1 MLRLPFS
8 RSVEPSRITLA
19 DRARDLRDWEVAA
32 RYYRAAL
39 DLNPANTPIWVQY
52 GHALK
57 EQGLLEPAEEAYRQS
72 LALDEAI
79 SDTHLQLGHV
89 LKLQG
94 RPYEAAEAYLTAY
107 RLDPSCP
114 FATAELRTLWPGVAG
129 AAKAEEFEVD
139 PKFVEAVYGSTARD
153 RVRPCSASRQD
164 GNATSLRY
172 RNCEHLL
179 SSHWLSSAVLEMFDF
194 LYYFHANPLVARDL
208 TTPNRYRCLVHFC
221 EVGINHLLPCNEKFL
236 FNHDFYVETYLDNQP
251 VPPRAAYRQWL
262 NVGYGAGW
270 HPNRQNWVKSVLDI
284 DPGIVEKID
293 LQLYMQSSDKDETHL
308 KWTDLFIRFIDE
320 RVLKTQSY
328 LPITEQSADFFE
340 AIASRFA
347 VRGKEDQA
355 LTIYERVLFDV
366 PTHQRAIRHRADSLL
381 RKGSVLEALHIQN
394 DLISRGENDILSYF
408 TLAACYEQLGDLHNA
423 VASLHRGVCCHPGD
437 IALRRRFEA
446 AAEQLILWEWQQR
459 AFPMAMLGRFDE
471 ARECLS
477 LACGTVSSLIRVE
490 NGLPSRPIHSIAIVA
505 VEISLQCRLYRIDQK
520 VEQLQ
525 SLGYSVTVYMENEI
539 DQYLANIYKFDAVIF
554 YRLPGLARLIFAINR
569 SKELGITTYYE
580 VDDLIFTTDF
590 PDNLDS
596 YAGLINMEEYAGL
609 KLGIPLY
616 RNAIAACDY
625 GIVSTTP
632 LAAELSKI
640 VAKGKAFVHRN
651 AFGRIHELL
660 ASRTP
665 KSHHNDRVVI
675 FYGSGTKA
683 HKEDFQ
689 QLVEPAL
696 VEIVRRHRERVK
708 IVLAGYI
715 VMTDQLESIRDNLE
729 IFKINW
735 SIEEYWAILQNTDIN
750 IAVLKQSLVSD
761 CKSELKWMEAA
772 MFGIPSIVS
781 GTSTY
786 CEVIEPGVTGLI
798 CNTSEEW
805 TSALDLLVRDSGLR
819 QRIGHEAWRRVHETY
834 NIEAT
839 APNLVKIFQECAPL
853 PAAAPN
859 PLVLIVNVFYPPQA
873 IGGATRVVHDNVRH
887 LSAKYQ
893 DDFRIEVFTTTHDE
907 EREFEISSYVQDGA
921 RVTALARRSHPDV
934 ESLVVDN
941 RVGQI
946 FGSFLDEIRPALIH
960 FHCIQRLTASVVSA
974 AEERGIPYLITVHD
988 AWWISSHQ
996 FGVDEHGELALYD
1009 FANPLSVISELG
1021 KPAYDRMIQLRQPL
1035 FGAANVLSV
1044 SDKFAD
1050 LYRRCGV
1057 PNVLTVENG
1066 VSHLPEPKLTQSPDG
1081 RVRLAFIAGIH
1092 RVKGYH
1098 LIKYALLSKRF
1109 EHIHVSVMDDGLQ
1122 FGQHKREIWNDTAV
1136 DFFPRVP
1143 EDRVVDL
1150 YARIDVLVAPSIW
1163 PESFGLVTREALHFG
1178 CWVIAS
1184 DRGSIGACVIEGV
1197 NGHIIDVSDASDL
1210 IRVLTL
1216 IDENPQRYL
1225 SAPPASAGPRTAS
1238 EQGDELARVYK
1249 SLMAPPA
1256 MVRVDAVAT
1265 IDSEL
1270 ALPENR
1276 RKLA

>member
-1 MLRLPFS
+1 MLGFPF
-8 RSVEPSRITLA
+8 RSVEPSWIALA
-19 DRARDLRDWEVAA
+19 DQARDLHRWEVAA
-32 RYYRAAL
+32 RYYRKSLAR
-39 DLNPANTPIWVQY
+39 NPDNTPIWVQY

-57 EQGLLEPAEEAYRQS
+57 EQGLLEPAEEAYRRS

-114 FATAELRTLWPGVAG
+114 FVTAELRTLWPGVAG

-139 PKFVEAVYGSTARD
+139 PKFVEAVYGSTARN
-153 RVRPCSASRQD
+153 RGRSYSASRRD

-179 SSHWLSSAVLEMFDF
+179 SSHWLSSAVLEIFDF

-236 FNHDFYVETYLDNQP
+236 FDADFYAETYLDDKQ
-251 VPPRAAYRQWL
+251 VPPRAAYHHWL
-262 NVGYGAGW
+262 NVGYGSGW
-270 HPNRQNWVKSVLDI
+270 HPNRQNWVKSVLDL
-284 DPGIVEKID
+284 DPAILEKID
-293 LQLYMQSSDKDETHL
+293 LQLYMQSSDKGETDL

-320 RVLKTQSY
+320 RVLNTQSY
-328 LPITEQSADFFE
+328 LPITDQSADFFE
-340 AIASRFA
+340 AVANRFA
-347 VRGKEDQA
+347 VKGKEDQA
-355 LTIYERVLFDV
+355 LTMYERVLSSV

-381 RKGSVLEALHIQN
+381 RKGSVLEALRIQN
-394 DLISRGENDILSYF
+394 DLILRGENDIWSYF
-408 TLAACYEQLGDLHNA
+408 TLATCYEQIGDLHNS

-437 IALRRRFEA
+437 IGLRRRFEA
-446 AAEQLILWEWQQR
+446 AAEQLILREWQQQ

-471 ARECLS
+471 ARERLS

-490 NGLPSRPIHSIAIVA
+490 KRLPSRPIHSIAIVA

-525 SLGYSVTVYMENEI
+525 SVGYHVIVYMEYEI
-539 DQYLANIYKFDAVIF
+539 DKYLANIYKFDAVIF
-554 YRLPGLARLIFAINR
+554 YRLPGLARLIFATNKSR
-569 SKELGITTYYE
+569 ELGITTFYE

-590 PDNLDS
+590 PDSFDS
-596 YAGLINMEEYAGL
+596 YSGLINMEEYTGL

-625 GIVSTTP
+625 GITSTNP

-640 VAKGKAFVHRN
+640 IPSGKVFVHRN

-696 VEIVRRHRERVK
+696 VEIVRRHGERVT

-715 VMTDQLESIRDNLE
+715 VLTDRLESIRENLE
-729 IFKINW
+729 IVEINW
-735 SIEEYWAILQNTDIN
+735 NIEEYWALLQSVDIN

-772 MFGIPSIVS
+772 MLGIPSIVS

-798 CNTSEEW
+798 CDTVEEW
-805 TSALDLLVRDSGLR
+805 TSALDLLVQDSGLR
-819 QRIGHEAWRRVHETY
+819 QRIGHAAWRRVHQTY
-834 NIEAT
+834 NIEA
-839 APNLVKIFQECAPL
+839 AAQNLVKILQECAPF
-853 PAAAPN
+853 PAAAPK
-859 PLVLIVNVFYPPQA
+859 PLVLIVNVYYPPQA

-887 LSAKYQ
+887 LSTTYK

-907 EREFEISSYVQDGA
+907 ERDYETSSYVQDGV
-921 RVTALARRSHPDV
+921 RVTALARRSHLDV
-934 ESLVVDN
+934 ESVVADD

-946 FGSFLDEIRPALIH
+946 FGSFLDEIRPSLIH

-974 AEERGIPYLITVHD
+974 ANEREIPYLITVHD

-996 FGVDEHGELALYD
+996 FGVDEHGELGLYD
-1009 FANPLSVISELG
+1009 FSNPLSVISDVG

-1035 FGAANVLSV
+1035 FGANNVLAV

-1057 PNVLTVENG
+1057 PNVLAVENG
-1066 VSHLPEPKLTQSPDG
+1066 VSHLPEPKRTQSTDG
-1081 RVRLAFIAGIH
+1081 RVRLAFIAGIQ

-1109 EHIHVSVMDDGLQ
+1109 EHIHVSVMDDGMR
-1122 FGQHKREIWNDTAV
+1122 FGQHRREIWNDMAV
-1136 DFFPRVP
+1136 DFFPKVP
-1143 EDRVVDL
+1143 EDRVADL
-1150 YARIDVLVAPSIW
+1150 YAKIDVLLAPSIW

-1184 DRGSIGACVIEGV
+1184 DRGSIGACVTEGV

-1216 IDENPQRYL
+1216 IDRNPQRYL
-1225 SAPPASAGPRTAS
+1225 SPPPPSVGSRMAS
-1238 EQGDELARVYK
+1238 EQGDELATLYK
-1249 SLMAPPA
+1249 SLIVPRQPA
-1256 MVRVDAVAT
+1256 TERFLTLDRQISVVSAT
-1265 IDSEL
+1265 S
-1270 ALPENR
+1270 
-1276 RKLA
+1276 